1 MEDTIKLPLDADG
14 VPIRPGDVVYVGEQ
28 SALRKVTA
36 LKYGCMAVP
45 CFVFLEG
52 DSNSEEV
59 WSPNYLHHPDTLE
72 DIEEAISDLAQD
84 ASLKS
89 LSDGDIRELV
99 APLIERIKRMVER

>member
-14 VPIRPGDVVYVGEQ
+14 VPIRPGDVVCVGEQ

-36 LKYGCMAVP
+36 LKYGYMAVP

-52 DSNSEEV
+52 DNNSEEA

-72 DIEEAISDLAQD
+72 DIEAI
-84 ASLKS
+84 
-89 LSDGDIRELV
+89 IRELIRSNEKWALSEV
-99 APLIERIKRMVER
+99 PNLMERIKRMVER